1 MKGFL
6 HRGVCARGAA
16 FRHLGACS
24 VVVRIRYHQ
33 GDEGLFLW
41 ERIHGQGEEMYTP
54 FLRKRRRSLRKAYT
68 REGLESGIW
77 EASVD
82 VYIYAFIKIMKS
94 FLRRSVYVGR
104 ARKCVRYFRE
114 RAEEVSEKRIREK
127 EPEIRHFGAYSLMAC
142 IRFFQDDE
150 GVPAQ

>member
-16 FRHLGACS
+16 FRHLGAWR
-24 VVVRIRYHQ
+24 V
-33 GDEGLFLW
+33 
-41 ERIHGQGEEMYTP
+41 
-54 FLRKRRRSLRKAYT
+54 
-68 REGLESGIW
+68 
-77 EASVD
+77 
-82 VYIYAFIKIMKS
+82 YAFIKIMKS

-127 EPEIRHFGAYSLMAC
+127 EPEIRHFGACSLMAC
-142 IRFFQDDE
+142 IRFFQDDA
-150 GVPAQ
+150 GVSAQ

>member
-1 MKGFL
+1 MK
-6 HRGVCARGAA
+6 
-16 FRHLGACS
+16 
-24 VVVRIRYHQ
+24 
-33 GDEGLFLW
+33 
-41 ERIHGQGEEMYTP
+41 
-54 FLRKRRRSLRKAYT
+54 KAYT

-127 EPEIRHFGAYSLMAC
+127 EPEIRHFGACSLMAC

-150 GVPAQ
+150 GVSAQ

>member
-1 MKGFL
+1 M
-6 HRGVCARGAA
+6 
-16 FRHLGACS
+16 
-24 VVVRIRYHQ
+24 
-33 GDEGLFLW
+33 
-41 ERIHGQGEEMYTP
+41 
-54 FLRKRRRSLRKAYT
+54 RKAYT
-68 REGLESGIW
+68 GEGRDQTFWGFA
-77 EASVD
+77 ASQC
-82 VYIYAFIKIMKS
+82 VYAIFKIVKG
-94 FLRRSVYVGR
+94 FLYRGVYMGM

>member
-33 GDEGLFLW
+33 GDEGLFSW

-104 ARKCVRYFRE
+104 ARKCVRYF
-114 RAEEVSEKRIREK
+114 
-127 EPEIRHFGAYSLMAC
+127 
-142 IRFFQDDE
+142 
-150 GVPAQ
+150 